1 MLIINQLKV
10 LDSQDYSFT
19 ELITTVKSFIVQA
32 PEVILIDEIF
42 IQFMT
47 HWSKLH
53 HFIELDR
60 IMYYNEQSILL

>member
-1 MLIINQLKV
+1 MLVINQVKV

-19 ELITTVKSFIVQA
+19 EFITAVKSFIVQA

-47 HWSKLH
+47 HWSKLD
-53 HFIELDR
+53 HFIELAR